1 MKRKNIVGIA
11 AAGFLLFTGCSGNR
25 QETTEYDWI
34 PPVEGV
40 SWGQEK
46 EEVLQAIGV
55 SEEDTEVLGGEAEG
69 TVEMVILQEPL
80 SFLGEKAQTTLSF
93 EPGGGLVSITFAFEK
108 DDVITELIPR
118 IKEAYPS
125 ETGGT
130 STSIY
135 GSVPEQMEEAAT
147 EKYKEYLKKQGMEEN
162 RIQEYIKLPLVMIDW
177 NTESESPFY
186 NTCVWTGTRAA
197 MWENAMEQES

>member
-80 SFLGEKAQTTLSF
+80 SFLGEKAQATLSF

-135 GSVPEQMEEAAT
+135 GSVPEQMEEALCMERNQSGYVGKCHGAGV
-147 EKYKEYLKKQGMEEN
+147 LKKGSRMTE
-162 RIQEYIKLPLVMIDW
+162 
-177 NTESESPFY
+177 TESKRNKYTASRKPY
-186 NTCVWTGTRAA
+186 GR
-197 MWENAMEQES
+197 

>member
-1 MKRKNIVGIA
+1 MKRKGIVGIA
-11 AAGFLLFTGCSGNR
+11 AAGFLLLTGCSGNR

-55 SEEDTEVLGGEAEG
+55 SEEDTEVL
-69 TVEMVILQEPL
+69 
-80 SFLGEKAQTTLSF
+80 
-93 EPGGGLVSITFAFEK
+93 GGGLVSITFAFEK

-147 EKYKEYLKKQGMEEN
+147 EKYKEYLKKQGMEED